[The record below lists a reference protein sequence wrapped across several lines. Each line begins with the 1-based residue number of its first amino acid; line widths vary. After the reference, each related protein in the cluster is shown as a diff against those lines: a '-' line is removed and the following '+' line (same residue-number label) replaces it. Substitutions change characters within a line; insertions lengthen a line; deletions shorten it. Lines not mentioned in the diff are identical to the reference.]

1 MYLQFELNRGHNMKS
16 SLFPAKKQSSGL
28 PELVFLLAVVI
39 IACGS
44 NLQSQE
50 LKVRAQFA
58 AYPATPPVAR
68 ALANTD
74 PTYLKLRAV
83 TPGKAVTVTGLRL
96 RKDAGFFTFKSGTFY
111 LLEPI
116 NGVCTGAVFLGD
128 ATFGLTPPTELE
140 QRYLSLLAKDHEF
153 VEQFSE
159 AVFRFTDGTD
169 AEILKAAGSAAS
181 SPTGSPAGVFKEVQQ
196 QLRTRLKENLDVR
209 LLQDLLSSQPGGK
222 FVAFIYVELEKGQ
235 VARLGRLPIRG
246 NTTVEQHIKLPG
258 LGGQKPRR
266 AMIAYLDDVLG
277 DVENK

>member
-28 PELVFLLAVVI
+28 PELVFLLAAVI

-96 RKDAGFFTFKSGTFY
+96 RKDAGIFTFKSGTFY

-140 QRYLSLLAKDHEF
+140 QRYLSLLA
-153 VEQFSE
+153 
-159 AVFRFTDGTD
+159 
-169 AEILKAAGSAAS
+169 AEILKAAGPAAS
-181 SPTGSPAGVFKEVQQ
+181 SPTGNPAGVLKEVQQ

-209 LLQDLLSSQPGGK
+209 LLQDLLSSQREESSSHLSMWNWRKGRWPGWEDCLS
-222 FVAFIYVELEKGQ
+222 AEI
-235 VARLGRLPIRG
+235 PPW
-246 NTTVEQHIKLPG
+246 NST
-258 LGGQKPRR
+258 
-266 AMIAYLDDVLG
+266 
-277 DVENK
+277 

>member
-1 MYLQFELNRGHNMKS
+1 MTP
-16 SLFPAKKQSSGL
+16 SLFPAQKPFLRLPGL
-28 PELVFLLAVVI
+28 LFLLAAVI
-39 IACGS
+39 FACGS
-44 NLQSQE
+44 LQSQE

-58 AYPATPPVAR
+58 AYPATPPTPR
-68 ALANTD
+68 ALANND

-83 TPGKAVTVTGLRL
+83 APGQAVTVTGLRL
-96 RKDAGFFTFKSGTFY
+96 RKDAGIFTFKSGTFY

-140 QRYLSLLAKDHEF
+140 QRYLSFLAKDHEF

-169 AEILKAAGSAAS
+169 AEILKAAGPAAS
-181 SPTGSPAGVFKEVQQ
+181 SRSGNPAGVFKEVQQ

-222 FVAFIYVELEKGQ
+222 FVAFIKGKRYGGKLIYDIDPQ
-235 VARLGRLPIRG
+235 GVVSYFADPQAREPAGPRIQEFFSLAPEEVAL
-246 NTTVEQHIKLPG
+246 TE
-258 LGGQKPRR
+258 
-266 AMIAYLDDVLG
+266 
-277 DVENK
+277 